1 MFVSVKSR
9 ENSRGEIFVRPLPV
23 ACAVSEIEAL
33 DWQSTEC
40 IVSGNHFRGL
50 RLGHAV

>member
-23 ACAVSEIEAL
+23 ACAASEIEAL
-33 DWQSTEC
+33 DWQAAEC
-40 IVSGNHFRGL
+40 LVSGNHCQGPR
-50 RLGHAV
+50 HAE